1 MKPKV
6 RLLLA
11 SASITIAA
19 LSSFV
24 LTGCGTTS
32 PTLQIQEN
40 ERLATVYQQ
49 KGSPEL
55 SRLYQDRADQA
66 RSEEKRKNHGFWDA
80 FLEALFSISID

>member
-1 MKPKV
+1 MKSNA
-6 RLLLA
+6 RLALA
-11 SASITIAA
+11 SACIAIAA
-19 LSSFV
+19 LSSV
-24 LTGCGTTS
+24 GLAGCATTS

-66 RSEEKRKNHGFWDA
+66 RSEEKRKNHSFWDA